1 MILLMISL
9 NRPHWCLFAF
19 VILSFMSFSTSVV
32 HSVFWFAAFTRIL
45 RAFDV
50 YSLFITLFTI
60 FTFLAAISVSILHHL
75 ASICRISVA
84 VPIGAC
90 MIVLSAYLLTTFA
103 LAIIFSS
110 LAPEVISSPYRY
122 NASMHACALRSLCL
136 A

>member
-1 MILLMISL
+1 M
-9 NRPHWCLFAF
+9 
-19 VILSFMSFSTSVV
+19 ILSFMTFSTSFV
-32 HSVFWFAAFTRIL
+32 HSVLWFAAFTRIL

-60 FTFLAAISVSILHHL
+60 FTFLAAISVSILHHP
-75 ASICRISVA
+75 ASICRISLA

-110 LAPEVISSPYRY
+110 LAPEVISRPYKY
-122 NASMHACALRSLCL
+122 TASIHACAVRSLCL